1 MDRIRVMIIDE
12 DEFFRAGVCQ
22 SLSHESDLQIFD
34 CALTQNTLRLIELNP
49 PDVIIFG
56 FNLNT
61 FSSLALSRIITQGY
75 PSTIMIVLSPDPND
89 VQLFE
94 LVKFETVGCLSRY
107 TTAEE
112 LTNTIRQVCSGEHS
126 VDDSPI
132 PRPKVTKHV
141 LHKLQHMRRTVEAVA
156 TPLTFRETQILNYV
170 AEGNSNKQI
179 ARILQISDQTIKNH
193 ISAILRKL
201 HANDRAHAVVLSIR
215 HGWIPVERK
224 YEDMIAVA

>member
-1 MDRIRVMIIDE
+1 MDKIRVMIIDE
-12 DEFFRAGVCQ
+12 DEFFRVGVCQ

-75 PSTIMIVLSPDPND
+75 PSTMMIVLSPDPND

-94 LVKFETVGCLSRY
+94 LVKFETVGCLRKN
-107 TTAEE
+107 TTVEE

-141 LHKLQHMRRTVEAVA
+141 LHKLQHMSSAMEGVT
-156 TPLTFRETQILNYV
+156 TPITSRETQILNYV

-201 HANDRAHAVVLSIR
+201 HANDRTHAVVLAICS
-215 HGWIPVERK
+215 GWISVERK
-224 YEDMIAVA
+224 YEDLVAVA